1 MKRNNYINKKPT
13 EKLNVYSGAPVNKG
27 FYNRN
32 LHKAKKLYMD
42 EYDRLKQQILKRRQ
56 DKELNDLLSGYYK
69 DYNKLTKKHPHLSK
83 YENYDVPNP
92 QKSFDLNQFELKK
105 KNINA
110 LFFKYDKVENEL
122 DFDATDKLIESMK
135 DGSNMSY
142 LNCLELKNDY
152 KKRLNG
158 KKPLETS
165 SNIIINNNKNNNFL
179 QTENKISLS
188 IIGDEK
194 KNNQENILV
203 VDSNKNLG
211 KTDEKVI
218 LTNINNI
225 NNPEQVNDI
234 DEIKE
239 ENLDELTRY
248 KNFIKKNKF
257 PCFDI
262 LINPLEPTNYIPP
275 TFIPE
280 IPEEEKTPDKKEN
293 NEELEYD
300 DFIDNFD
307 INNNKEQNENN
318 LKAPNN
324 NIINDNPQLKL
335 MDNIIKE
342 DIKGENSNSQ
352 NNINNENK
360 NNSNM
365 EQDYENEKFDDVIN
379 NSNNNNE
386 NKDIV
391 NIDANNDLN
400 NINVNNNNKEEEKD
414 NNQNNNGD
422 LKMLNDIIQDNAFPK
437 FDQIINPYYQTNYLP
452 PDIFTKSN
460 APELQKSLEDEN
472 KYMEPR
478 YQISELPKK
487 NEIEEDNKNNSN
499 LPILGEKIIN
509 NENPMLENMINSNYS
524 NNVKDNFNLPNDNN
538 NNNENEDIN
547 HNNSINVNNG
557 GNIAVYNQYGV
568 NMGNDFVSVE
578 NMIKINQNLPNEN
591 KEIKK
596 DDEKNDEDE
605 YADFEVDN

>member
-218 LTNINNI
+218 LTNINYI

-307 INNNKEQNENN
+307 INNKEQNENN

-379 NSNNNNE
+379 NSNDNNE
-386 NKDIV
+386 YKDIV

-452 PDIFTKSN
+452 PDIFTKSK

-487 NEIEEDNKNNSN
+487 NGIEEDNKNNSN

-538 NNNENEDIN
+538 NNENEDIN

-557 GNIAVYNQYGV
+557 GNIAAYNQYGV
-568 NMGNDFVSVE
+568 NMGNDFVSVG